1 MSDVRIHAWLVV
13 APVGQSAATAAGFLL
28 AGLQRLAGVPIPC
41 FAERH
46 DQARFQLHNAVGI
59 AGQRQQKERLSERL
73 AQQHELALGEVETLA
88 KAVLNELKIDLKKR
102 VNDELNT
109 TVGAIRDGIEGLPQ
123 QITESADPL
132 KEVLEQARSE
142 ANTLKLISS
151 VWLKALL
158 VGVCTSVGIGLGS
171 WGVLSWMGS
180 EVQRLNSEISSAKAT
195 LAQLPTGVTFV
206 HQGGKSY
213 ILAPTLGQ
221 PFNVKDSDK
230 MAVEVK

>member
-1 MSDVRIHAWLVV
+1 MEHL
-13 APVGQSAATAAGFLL
+13 G
-28 AGLQRLAGVPIPC
+28 
-41 FAERH
+41 
-46 DQARFQLHNAVGI
+46 
-59 AGQRQQKERLSERL
+59 QQKERLSERL
-73 AQQHELALGEVETLA
+73 KQRQEQELGEVEKLA
-88 KAVLNELKIDLKKR
+88 KAVLDELKKDLKKR

-123 QITESADPL
+123 QITDSTDPL
-132 KEVLEQARSE
+132 REVLEQARSE

-158 VGVCTSVGIGLGS
+158 VGVCTAVGIGLGS

-195 LAQLPTGVTFV
+195 LAELPTGVTFV

-213 ILAPTLGQ
+213 ILAPSMGE
-221 PFNVKDSDK
+221 PFETKSGK
-230 MAVEVK
+230 MAVEVN

>member
-1 MSDVRIHAWLVV
+1 MEHL
-13 APVGQSAATAAGFLL
+13 G
-28 AGLQRLAGVPIPC
+28 
-41 FAERH
+41 
-46 DQARFQLHNAVGI
+46 
-59 AGQRQQKERLSERL
+59 QQKERLSERL
-73 AQQHELALGEVETLA
+73 AQQHEQALGEVETLA
-88 KAVLNELKIDLKKR
+88 KAVLDELKKDLKKR

-123 QITESADPL
+123 QISDSTDPL
-132 KEVLEQARSE
+132 REVLEQARSE

-158 VGVCTSVGIGLGS
+158 VGVCTAVGIGLGS

-195 LAQLPTGVTFV
+195 LAELPTGVTFV

-213 ILAPTLGQ
+213 ILAPSMGE
-221 PFNVKDSDK
+221 PFETKSGK
-230 MAVEVK
+230 MAVEVN

>member
-1 MSDVRIHAWLVV
+1 MEHL
-13 APVGQSAATAAGFLL
+13 G
-28 AGLQRLAGVPIPC
+28 
-41 FAERH
+41 
-46 DQARFQLHNAVGI
+46 
-59 AGQRQQKERLSERL
+59 QQKIRLSERL
-73 AQQHELALGEVETLA
+73 AQQHEQALGEVEKLA
-88 KAVLNELKIDLKKR
+88 KAVLDELRKDLEKR
-102 VNDELNT
+102 VNSELNT
-109 TVGAIRDGIEGLPQ
+109 TVGAIKEGIEGLPK
-123 QITESADPL
+123 QITDSTDPL
-132 KEVLEQARSE
+132 REVLEQARSE

-158 VGVCTSVGIGLGS
+158 VGVCVSVGIGLGS

-206 HQGGKSY
+206 DQGGKSY

>member
-1 MSDVRIHAWLVV
+1 MEHL
-13 APVGQSAATAAGFLL
+13 G
-28 AGLQRLAGVPIPC
+28 
-41 FAERH
+41 
-46 DQARFQLHNAVGI
+46 
-59 AGQRQQKERLSERL
+59 QQKERSSERL
-73 AQQHELALGEVETLA
+73 KQRQEQELGEVEKLA
-88 KAVLNELKIDLKKR
+88 KAVLDELKKDLKKR

-158 VGVCTSVGIGLGS
+158 VGVCTAVGIGLGS

-213 ILAPTLGQ
+213 ILAPSMGE
-221 PFNVKDSDK
+221 PFETKSGK
-230 MAVEVK
+230 MAVEVN

>member
-1 MSDVRIHAWLVV
+1 MEHL
-13 APVGQSAATAAGFLL
+13 G
-28 AGLQRLAGVPIPC
+28 
-41 FAERH
+41 
-46 DQARFQLHNAVGI
+46 
-59 AGQRQQKERLSERL
+59 QQKERLSERL
-73 AQQHELALGEVETLA
+73 KQRQEQELGEVEKLA
-88 KAVLNELKIDLKKR
+88 KAVLDELKKDLKKR

-123 QITESADPL
+123 QITDSTDPL
-132 KEVLEQARSE
+132 REVLEQARSE

-195 LAQLPTGVTFV
+195 LAELPTGVTFV

-213 ILAPTLGQ
+213 ILAPTLGK
-221 PFNVKDSDK
+221 PFKVKDSDK
-230 MAVEVK
+230 MAVEVN